1 MMTTA
6 TGGGGQE
13 NKNREKSEPRY
24 KEIGDE
30 LRTQIACGSYRLAEK
45 LPSEHELMQHYENES
60 RDSAQGIGWLGADGL
75 GL

>member
-6 TGGGGQE
+6 TGGGGQG

-30 LRTQIACGSYRLAEK
+30 LRTQIAGGFFYRLAEK
-45 LPSEHELMQHYENES
+45 LPSEHELMQHYGTKVA
-60 RDSAQGIGWLGADGL
+60 RQCARHWLA
-75 GL
+75 

>member
-30 LRTQIACGSYRLAEK
+30 LRTQIAVALTAWPRTAVRARIDAALR
-45 LPSEHELMQHYENES
+45 NES
-60 RDSAQGIGWLGADGL
+60 RNSAQGIGWLGADGL

>member
-6 TGGGGQE
+6 TGGGGQG

-30 LRTQIACGSYRLAEK
+30 LRTQIAGGSYRLAEK
-45 LPSEHELMQHYENES
+45 LPSEHELMQHYGTS
-60 RDSAQGIGWLGADGL
+60 RATVRKHWLA
-75 GL
+75 